1 MISLFLKA
9 QDYQITFGVSG
20 SDEMPDSVNVENQN
34 QNKELD
40 LLGGDVLHLV
50 GRVTGVDGSIL
61 SAPDLKVYPNPF
73 KGNTNVELYC
83 PQTGVVQLT
92 LTDLTGKL
100 IEKQSYQVQRGL
112 LSFGVSGLGKGMYI
126 LKVKCKEIDYSA
138 KLLSLYSN
146 NLFTNDHVSF
156 EGIAQASGKV
166 EKFESEAQLKSTQE
180 EGEIIEMQ
188 YNDDEL
194 LHFTGFLENY
204 ISEVGLIPSISQEL
218 AFDFSPIANFS
229 SSLTNVTEGDIIQFT
244 DLSTN
249 HPDTWLWNFG
259 DGGSSILQNPTYT
272 FNTAGTYSVSLDAGN
287 TYGTNTELKTSYITV
302 SELVVAPVAEFEA
315 SATTITEGE
324 SITFTDQST
333 NVPTSWSWDFGDGGT
348 STVQNPSNTY
358 TTAGTYTVSLI
369 VTNTAGSDTE
379 TKTSYITVSE
389 LVVAPVA
396 EFEASATTIT
406 EGESITFTDQSTN
419 VPTSWSW
426 DFGDGGTSTVQNP
439 SHTYTTAGA
448 YTVSLTATNTAGT
461 DSETKSNYILVNLI
475 DIDGNVYETIEI
487 GGQIWMAENLRT
499 THYADGTAIPYVE
512 SNQAW
517 LDLTA
522 TDQAYCWFDNSDTN
536 RDIYGGLYT
545 WAASMNGA
553 SSSSSNPSGIQGV
566 CPDGWH
572 LPSDAEWKELEIY
585 LGMSQGEAD
594 AQGPRGSDEGGKLKE
609 SGTSHWSRP
618 NAGATNES
626 GFTALPGGFRSYIG
640 SFAHLRYRAHFWTAT
655 EDPFLTAW
663 YRALITGYATVD
675 RYGEQ
680 KDTGYSVRCV
690 RDD

>member
-1 MISLFLKA
+1 LISLFLKA

-348 STVQNPSNTY
+348 STVQNPS
-358 TTAGTYTVSLI
+358 
-369 VTNTAGSDTE
+369 
-379 TKTSYITVSE
+379 
-389 LVVAPVA
+389 
-396 EFEASATTIT
+396 
-406 EGESITFTDQSTN
+406 
-419 VPTSWSW
+419 
-426 DFGDGGTSTVQNP
+426 
-439 SHTYTTAGA
+439 HTYTTAGA

-553 SSSSSNPSGIQGV
+553 SSSSSNPSGIQGE